1 MKKGLLLLC
10 LLGVVVL
17 SACSSKD
24 TIYRAPDETK
34 VQKQK
39 SLILPPDYELRPP
52 KTLEK

>member
-1 MKKGLLLLC
+1 MKKSLLLVC

-52 KTLEK
+52 KKLEK

>member
-1 MKKGLLLLC
+1 MKKSLLLLC
-10 LLGVVVL
+10 LLGLVVL
-17 SACSSKD
+17 SACTTKD
-24 TIYRAPDETK
+24 TIYRAPDESK

>member
-1 MKKGLLLLC
+1 MKKSLLLVC
-10 LLGVVVL
+10 LLGLVVL

-24 TIYRAPDETK
+24 TIYRAPDESK

>member
-10 LLGVVVL
+10 LLCVVVL